1 MMTVKEKKIYLQ
13 GYKKA
18 VLSQQQIEDE
28 IRELQ
33 QIIVPALKM
42 DGMPHAFGNESDL
55 SDYWEK
61 IDHLMETLK
70 KRIEKRMQIRKEI
83 IQTIELLEDETEKLI
98 LKCRYIHF
106 NTWDETAEKSFVSLR
121 TVYRIHGQ
129 ALQHLKIIA
138 LE

>member
-1 MMTVKEKKIYLQ
+1 MTIKEKKIYLQ

-42 DGMPHAFGNESDL
+42 DGMPHAFGSSSDL

-61 IDHLMETLK
+61 IDELMATLK
-70 KRIEKRMQIRKEI
+70 KRIEKRMQIRRDI
-83 IQTIELLEDETEKLI
+83 IQTIERLDDETEKLI

-106 NTWDETAEKSFVSLR
+106 STWEETADKSFVSLR
-121 TVYRIHGQ
+121 TVYRLHGQ
-129 ALQHLKIIA
+129 ALQHLKVTA
-138 LE
+138 PE

>member
-1 MMTVKEKKIYLQ
+1 MTIRDKKIYLQ

-28 IRELQ
+28 LRELQ
-33 QIIVPALKM
+33 QIVVPALKI
-42 DGMPHAFGNESDL
+42 DGMPHAFGGGSDL

-61 IDHLMETLK
+61 IDQLMETLK
-70 KRIEKRMQIRKEI
+70 KRIAKRMQVRREI
-83 IQTIELLEDETEKLI
+83 LQTIEMLEDETEKLI

-106 NTWDETAEKSFVSLR
+106 NTWEETADKSFVSIR

-129 ALQHLKIIA
+129 ALQHLEIKA